1 MKHKTKLQTIRESPK
16 MVEKALLVGIQHIG
30 ESEEHTQEMLDEL
43 AELTDTLGVG
53 VIGRIIAKV
62 TRPTPKFLTG
72 SGKAEEI
79 LAHARELNADVIIFD
94 DNLTPAQQRNWES
107 LSTAIAIIDRQE
119 VILDIFG
126 RRAKTREAELQISLA
141 RAQYDLPR
149 LKRRWTHLHR
159 QRGAAGGRG
168 MRGEGEQ
175 QLEVDSRLVRQR
187 ISRLEAQLKDVR
199 KKREVQR
206 RKRMKRP
213 VPNCAIVGYTNAG
226 KSSLLNSL
234 TGADVFAEDKLFAT
248 LDPTIRRI
256 VLANQ
261 QELLLSDTVGFIRKL
276 PHGLIEAFK
285 ATLEEAA
292 LADFLIEVIDINSP
306 AIDEHHQTTCEVLG
320 ELGGNDKNR
329 ILVFNKIDLVT
340 DAFRIGQLSRR
351 FENAVF
357 ISAHSGEGLDEL
369 RQRLADELGRLLNPT
384 CLEIPIDR
392 YDIVALLHRTSH
404 IFDETIDE
412 TGKHIHVEAAIP
424 SQALNAVEAF
434 ICGESATD

>member
-1 MKHKTKLQTIRESPK
+1 MRHKTKLQIIRETPR
-16 MVEKALLVGIQHIG
+16 MVEKALLVGIQHIN
-30 ESEEHTQEMLDEL
+30 ESTEHTREMLDEL
-43 AELTDTLGVG
+43 TELTDTLGVG
-53 VIGRIIAKV
+53 VIGQIIAKV
-62 TRPTPKFLTG
+62 NKPTPKFLTG

-79 LAHARELNADVIIFD
+79 LAHARDIDADVVVFD
-94 DNLTPAQQRNWES
+94 DNLSPAQQRNWES
-107 LSTAIAIIDRQE
+107 LSTDIAIIDRQE

-126 RRAKTREAELQISLA
+126 QRAKTREAELQIALA

-159 QRGAAGGRG
+159 QRGAAGGHG

-175 QLEVDSRLVRQR
+175 QLEVDARLVRRR
-187 ISRLEAQLKDVR
+187 IARLESQLDEVR
-199 KKREVQR
+199 KKRDIQR

-226 KSSLLNSL
+226 KSSLLNAL

-256 VLANQ
+256 ILPNQ

-306 AIDEHHQTTCEVLG
+306 AVDEHHQTTCEVLD
-320 ELGGNDKNR
+320 ELGGGDKTR
-329 ILVFNKIDLVT
+329 IIVFNKIDLMT
-340 DAFRIGQLSRR
+340 DDFRVGQLSRR

-357 ISAHSGEGLDEL
+357 ISAHSGEGLDQL
-369 RQRLADELGRLLNPT
+369 QQRLADELGRFLDLT
-384 CLEIPIDR
+384 RLTVPIAR
-392 YDIVALLHRTSH
+392 YDIVALLHRSSQIFEETMDDSGECIH
-404 IFDETIDE
+404 I
-412 TGKHIHVEAAIP
+412 EAAVP
-424 SQALNAVEAF
+424 SQTLNAVKEF
-434 ICGESATD
+434 VIET

>member
-1 MKHKTKLQTIRESPK
+1 MKHKTNLQVIRESPR
-16 MVEKALLVGIQHIG
+16 MVEKALLVGIQHID
-30 ESEEHTQEMLDEL
+30 ESTEHTWDMLDEL
-43 AELTDTLGVG
+43 TELTDTLGVG

-62 TRPTPKFLTG
+62 TKPTPKFLTG

-79 LAHARELNADVIIFD
+79 IAHARDVNADVVIFD
-94 DNLTPAQQRNWES
+94 DSLSPAQQRNWES
-107 LSTAIAIIDRQE
+107 LSTDIAIIDRQE

-126 RRAKTREAELQISLA
+126 QRAKTREAELQIALA
-141 RAQYDLPR
+141 RARYDLPR

-159 QRGAAGGRG
+159 QRGAAGGHG

-175 QLEVDSRLVRQR
+175 QLEVDARLVRRR
-187 ISRLEAQLKDVR
+187 IARLETQLSDVR

-226 KSSLLNSL
+226 KSSLLNAL
-234 TGADVFAEDKLFAT
+234 TGADVLAEDKLFAT

-256 VLANQ
+256 VLPNQ

-306 AIDEHHQTTCEVLG
+306 AIDEHHQTTCEVLD
-320 ELGGNDKNR
+320 ELGGGGKTR
-329 ILVFNKIDLVT
+329 IMVFNKIDALT
-340 DAFRIGQLSRR
+340 DEFRLGQLSRR

-357 ISAHSGEGLDEL
+357 ISARGGDGLDRL
-369 RQRLADELGRLLNPT
+369 QNRLADELGRFLDLTRLTVPVA
-384 CLEIPIDR
+384 R
-392 YDIVALLHRTSH
+392 YDIVALLHRSSQVFEE
-404 IFDETIDE
+404 IMDESGDY
-412 TGKHIHVEAAIP
+412 IHLKAAVP
-424 SQALNAVEAF
+424 AQTLNAVKEF
-434 ICGESATD
+434 ITDMPRS